1 MSQEALAFRRWTQDL
16 DGLMILRK
24 KVENDVH
31 NGTLSINERNGV
43 TLRNN
48 ANDVWILSKAQV
60 QLIYGGTVRDV
71 VDYVKYIDKF
81 FKEEQSDKSNLEF
94 I

>member
-1 MSQEALAFRRWTQDL
+1 
-16 DGLMILRK
+16 MILRK
-24 KVENDVH
+24 RIENDVH

-48 ANDVWILSKAQV
+48 ANDVWILSQAQV
-60 QLIYGGTVRDV
+60 QLIYGGTVKDV
-71 VDYVKYIDKF
+71 VDYVKYLEDFHAADDNDK
-81 FKEEQSDKSNLEF
+81 LEF

>member
-1 MSQEALAFRRWTQDL
+1 
-16 DGLMILRK
+16 MIFRK
-24 KVENDVH
+24 KIENDVH

-48 ANDVWILSKAQV
+48 ANDVWILSPAQV
-60 QLIYGGTVRDV
+60 QLIYGGTVKDV

>member
-1 MSQEALAFRRWTQDL
+1 
-16 DGLMILRK
+16 MILRK
-24 KVENDVH
+24 KIENDVH

-48 ANDVWILSKAQV
+48 ANDVWILSQAQV
-60 QLIYGGTVRDV
+60 QLIYGGTVKDV
-71 VDYVKYIDKF
+71 VDYVKYLKDF
-81 FKEEQSDKSNLEF
+81 HTSDKSTLEF

>member
-1 MSQEALAFRRWTQDL
+1 
-16 DGLMILRK
+16 MILRK
-24 KVENDVH
+24 KIENDVH

-48 ANDVWILSKAQV
+48 ANDVWILSQAQV
-60 QLIYGGTVRDV
+60 QLIYGGTVKDV
-71 VDYVKYIDKF
+71 VDYVKYLEDFHTSDDNDK
-81 FKEEQSDKSNLEF
+81 LEF